1 MATLM
6 QKIKDIE
13 DEMART
19 QKNKAT
25 AHHLGLLKAKLA
37 KLRRDLLEPTTK
49 GGGGAGEGF
58 DVTKS
63 GDARVGLVGFPS
75 VGKSTLLNKLTG
87 TFSEVASYEF
97 TTLTC
102 IPGVIVYRGAKIQLL
117 DLPGIIEGAKDGKGR
132 GRQVISTA
140 RTCNCIIIVLDAIKP
155 ITHKRLIEK
164 ELEGFGIRL
173 NKEPPNLTF
182 RKKEKGG
189 INFTST
195 VTNTHLDLETV
206 KAICSEYRIH
216 NADITLRFD
225 ATADDLIDV
234 IEGSRVYMPCIYAVN
249 KIDQITLEELEILD
263 KLPHYCPVSAHLEWN
278 LDGLLEKIWEYLNL
292 TRIYTKPK
300 GMNPDYEDPVILSS
314 KTRTVEDFLLWF
326 GGLARNTSPKEL
338 ERSICLKMRMLF
350 RSSKRC
356 DAAGTQKLCN
366 LRIMISIMGLQ
377 LLRLIACTFQS
388 IQHSFWIGAIP
399 ASTKNLSLPPTLC
412 WGYRNLQVKDYM
424 PLPRCYAFASL
435 PHFSRGWT
443 MMVSD
448 RCKSADIFKD
458 TRARES
464 KLVVCDD
471 LQLVSSNVSRS
482 IDRTASK

>member
-1 MATLM
+1 MATVM

-37 KLRRDLLEPTTK
+37 KLRRELLTPTSK
-49 GGGGAGEGF
+49 GAGGAGEGF

-63 GDARVGLVGFPS
+63 GDSRVGLVGFPS

-102 IPGVIVYRGAKIQLL
+102 IPGVITYRGAKIQLL

-132 GRQVISTA
+132 GRQPPAHVAGGPGSSGRGIQ
-140 RTCNCIIIVLDAIKP
+140 L
-155 ITHKRLIEK
+155 K
-164 ELEGFGIRL
+164 ERIWL

-182 RKKEKGG
+182 RKKDKGG
-189 INFTST
+189 INLTST
-195 VTNTHLDLETV
+195 VTTTHLDLETV

-216 NADITLRFD
+216 NADITLRYD

-234 IEGSRVYMPCIYAVN
+234 IEGSRVYMPCIYVVN

-263 KLPHYCPVSAHLEWN
+263 KLPHYCPISAHLEWN
-278 LDGLLEKIWEYLNL
+278 LDGLLDKIWEYLDL

-314 KTRTVEDFLLWF
+314 KKRTVEDFCNRIHKDMVKQFKYALVW
-326 GGLARNTSPKEL
+326 GSSAKHKPQRVGKEHEL
-338 ERSICLKMRMLF
+338 EDEDVVQIIK
-350 RSSKRC
+350 K
-356 DAAGTQKLCN
+356 N
-366 LRIMISIMGLQ
+366 LRSLHEIFSRVVSSHSNYLLFIQLENMGGKIEGVLVNIYTVCWWISWLWNATVDAWSWRCVEHNVVVISIEQGNAMNLED
-377 LLRLIACTFQS
+377 RDVRSA
-388 IQHSFWIGAIP
+388 
-399 ASTKNLSLPPTLC
+399 LSLEH
-412 WGYRNLQVKDYM
+412 M
-424 PLPRCYAFASL
+424 PSGSAQTDTGNVNANI
-435 PHFSRGWT
+435 G
-443 MMVSD
+443 SD
-448 RCKSADIFKD
+448 DVPNVYSDFLTENVELRHDM
-458 TRARES
+458 
-464 KLVVCDD
+464 DD
-471 LQLVSSNVSRS
+471 E
-482 IDRTASK
+482 

>member
-1 MATLM
+1 MSTVM

-37 KLRRDLLEPTTK
+37 KLRRELLEPSSK

-102 IPGVIVYRGAKIQLL
+102 IPGVITYRGAKI
-117 DLPGIIEGAKDGKGR
+117 
-132 GRQVISTA
+132 QVISTA
-140 RTCNCIIIVLDAIKP
+140 RTCNCILIVLDAIKP

-182 RKKEKGG
+182 RKKDKGG

-195 VTNTHLDLETV
+195 VTSTLLDLETV

-216 NADITLRFD
+216 NADITLRYD

-234 IEGSRVYMPCIYAVN
+234 IEGSRIYMPCIYAVN

-314 KTRTVEDFLLWF
+314 RRRTVEDFCNRIHKDMLKQFKYALVW
-326 GGLARNTSPKEL
+326 GSSAKHKPQRVGKEHVL
-338 ERSICLKMRMLF
+338 E
-350 RSSKRC
+350 
-356 DAAGTQKLCN
+356 DE
-366 LRIMISIMGLQ
+366 
-377 LLRLIACTFQS
+377 
-388 IQHSFWIGAIP
+388 
-399 ASTKNLSLPPTLC
+399 
-412 WGYRNLQVKDYM
+412 D
-424 PLPRCYAFASL
+424 
-435 PHFSRGWT
+435 
-443 MMVSD
+443 
-448 RCKSADIFKD
+448 
-458 TRARES
+458 
-464 KLVVCDD
+464 VV
-471 LQLVSSNVSRS
+471 QIIKKV
-482 IDRTASK
+482 

>member
-1 MATLM
+1 MATVM

-37 KLRRDLLEPTTK
+37 KLRRDLLAPPSK
-49 GGGGAGEGF
+49 GGGGGAGEGF

-63 GDARVGLVGFPS
+63 GDSRVGLVGFPS

-173 NKEPPNLTF
+173 NKEPPNLSF

-206 KAICSEYRIH
+206 KAICGEYRIH
-216 NADITLRFD
+216 NADISLRYD

-234 IEGSRVYMPCIYAVN
+234 IEGSRVYIPCIYAVN

-278 LDGLLEKIWEYLNL
+278 LEGLLEKIWEYLDL

-314 KTRTVEDFLLWF
+314 KIKTVEDFCIRIHKDMLKQFKYALVWGSSAKHKPQRVGKGARGSRAYDSKSYIGYDSFEGRQMEIEWCKPFRRKIGRVLWDLTPYAIGWF
-326 GGLARNTSPKEL
+326 LWKE
-338 ERSICLKMRMLF
+338 M
-350 RSSKRC
+350 
-356 DAAGTQKLCN
+356 N
-366 LRIMISIMGLQ
+366 
-377 LLRLIACTFQS
+377 
-388 IQHSFWIGAIP
+388 
-399 ASTKNLSLPPTLC
+399 
-412 WGYRNLQVKDYM
+412 
-424 PLPRCYAFASL
+424 
-435 PHFSRGWT
+435 
-443 MMVSD
+443 D
-448 RCKSADIFKD
+448 RHFKD
-458 TRARES
+458 TMKTVEAIILDVHMTILYWSSSSTIMKGVRVED
-464 KLVVCDD
+464 LV
-471 LQLVSSNVSRS
+471 
-482 IDRTASK
+482 T